1 MYLNEENMVKID
13 NVHQKEKKIYN
24 AVANGVIILSS
35 IGFGYLFS
43 FLVHTELWNKAHIQF
58 CEGKPEVVETVET
71 ETKSE
76 EVTE

>member
-13 NVHQKEKKIYN
+13 DVHQKEKKIYN
-24 AVANGVIILSS
+24 AVANGMIILSS
-35 IGFGYLFS
+35 MGLGYLIS
-43 FLVHTELWNKAHIQF
+43 SLVHAKLWNKAHIQF
-58 CEGKPEVVETVET
+58 CEEEPEVVEAVET